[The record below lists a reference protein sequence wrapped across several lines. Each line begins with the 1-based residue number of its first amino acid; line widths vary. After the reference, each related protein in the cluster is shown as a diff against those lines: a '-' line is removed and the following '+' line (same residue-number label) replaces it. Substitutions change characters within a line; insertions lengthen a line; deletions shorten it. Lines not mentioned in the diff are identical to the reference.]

1 MAGGYGG
8 RERNRMLTKVEM
20 IKVPTGKIELT
31 WNNNHGAITD
41 KEKEEIEKDWE
52 RNKNIRYHYPVRRA

>member
-1 MAGGYGG
+1 MAMVYPKKLIPVIPKK
-8 RERNRMLTKVEM
+8 EIDLN
-20 IKVPTGKIELT
+20 
-31 WNNNHGAITD
+31 WNNNNHGAITD